1 MTLGEAQLFH
11 LWVRG
16 FNTSCSV
23 EVCRL
28 FMYGITVS
36 IMDFCSE
43 CCWLKSLKY
52 QIKNVYF
59 NVFSALL
66 Q

>member
-16 FNTSCSV
+16 CRTSCSV

-28 FMYGITVS
+28 LILFIYDVKVNVLE
-36 IMDFCSE
+36 FC
-43 CCWLKSLKY
+43 L
-52 QIKNVYF
+52 NAVG
-59 NVFSALL
+59 
-66 Q
+66 

>member
-11 LWVRG
+11 LWVRALK
-16 FNTSCSV
+16 TSCCV

-28 FMYGITVS
+28 LIYNIVNVLE
-36 IMDFCSE
+36 FCSE

-52 QIKNVYF
+52 LIKNVHC
-59 NVFSALL
+59 NVSSALL

>member
-16 FNTSCSV
+16 FRTSCSV

-28 FMYGITVS
+28 LIYDVKVNVLE
-36 IMDFCSE
+36 FC
-43 CCWLKSLKY
+43 L
-52 QIKNVYF
+52 NAVG
-59 NVFSALL
+59 
-66 Q
+66 